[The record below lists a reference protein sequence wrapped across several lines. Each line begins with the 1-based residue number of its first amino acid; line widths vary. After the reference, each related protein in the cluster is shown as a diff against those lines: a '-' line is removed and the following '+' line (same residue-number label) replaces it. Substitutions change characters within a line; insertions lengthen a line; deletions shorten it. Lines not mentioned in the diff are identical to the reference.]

1 MNTRAIFSRVVV
13 PVALMASV
21 LAACSGNKMEP
32 AQQAIAEARSA
43 LSAAGP
49 DAIKYIPNQVAAVAS
64 EIERLDTLF
73 ENEDYEG
80 VLAAAGDVLAQA
92 QAIPAAAESA
102 REAALAAF
110 SAEWESIAHSA
121 PSALSAIQSRV
132 DILSAAAKLPEEMD
146 AAQFESIRTELRE
159 AQDLWSKAAAAH
171 AAGELEKATAL
182 GLATANKAEQI
193 LTVLG
198 MSPG

>member
-21 LAACSGNKMEP
+21 LVACSGNKMEP

-64 EIERLDTLF
+64 EVERLDTLF

-80 VLAAAGDVLAQA
+80 VLTAAGDVLAQA

-102 REAALAAF
+102 REAALVAF
-110 SAEWESIAHSA
+110 SAEWDSIAHSA
-121 PSALSAIQSRV
+121 PSALAAIQSRV
-132 DILSAAAKLPEEMD
+132 DILSAAAKLPGEMD
-146 AAQFESIRTELRE
+146 AEQFESIKTELGE
-159 AQDLWSKAAAAH
+159 AKGLWSKATAAH
-171 AAGELEKATAL
+171 AAGQLEAATAL

-193 LTVLG
+193 LAVLG